1 VNAGELIDYTR
12 TLAGGAANQVA
23 TGHLLN
29 LLNIAQDE
37 VSREAKLPRRVATYN
52 NLIMASQF
60 ALPAD
65 ARRESVIA
73 VYAIR
78 NDETNP
84 VTVDSTIVF
93 ADSTVLTA
101 DIQSTPE
108 ASNSRSLPVYDYVTA
123 SRMHPNWTTW
133 DSTDEPRFVIYDP
146 AFDPDYLRPVPA
158 PSVQYPQSFRVVY
171 VLKPAEITSLES
183 VVFDGKFT
191 GLHTVLAYRVAFLVT
206 RDVAMLREYER
217 AMNALAGQSRPASVV
232 AQNPLYR
239 FTAPGGAR
247 G

>member
-37 VSREAKLPRRVATYN
+37 VSREAKLPRRVVQYDDLVAPN
-52 NLIMASQF
+52 QLV
-60 ALPAD
+60 LPSD
-65 ARRESVIA
+65 ARKESLIA
-73 VYAIR
+73 VYAIDKDDA
-78 NDETNP
+78 ND
-84 VTVDSTIVF
+84 VT
-93 ADSTVLTA
+93 
-101 DIQSTPE
+101 
-108 ASNSRSLPVYDYVTA
+108 NSRSLPIYDFVTA

-133 DSTDEPRFVIYDP
+133 EPTSQARFVMYDP
-146 AFDPDYLRPVPA
+146 AYDPDCPRPA
-158 PSVQYPQSFRVVY
+158 PGPSVEYPQSFRVVY
-171 VLKPAEITSLES
+171 VLRPAEVTGLDSI
-183 VVFDGKFT
+183 VFDGKFT
-191 GLHTVLAYRVAFLVT
+191 GLHAVLAYRIAFLVT

-239 FTAPGGAR
+239 FNAPGGAR